1 VFTDENY
8 WDAMASR
15 AAFLG
20 HEEHL
25 GSPPDP
31 DRVLMVGRKTM
42 APIITA
48 ITAKRINSHIY

>member
-1 VFTDENY
+1 
-8 WDAMASR
+8 MASR

-20 HEEHL
+20 HDEHL
-25 GSPPDP
+25 GSSP

-42 APIITA
+42 APIIIA